1 MLIMRSV
8 IAQALKET
16 LEEIIDDD
24 TDGYESSADYKK
36 FCETKSMS
44 DAYEDDQEYG
54 GPGLASEK
62 AEGVA
67 MATGTINE
75 GYTTRYMARTFALKL
90 HVTEEAMEDN
100 KYERVIR
107 AASRLKRSMW
117 KTIDIDCTYMLA
129 RATNANYIGGDG
141 VSLGSASHTLPD
153 GGTWSNLLGTAA
165 SPSRAAVIAATSQIR
180 KYPGHDGVTEGY
192 QPKKVVCPT
201 EQWAVW
207 EGLVKSTKAPEA
219 GQFNEINVVNS
230 SLDLTVV
237 PLKHW
242 SNTTTNWG
250 IITDADNGLNIR
262 FRRKPRSRTWTDNA
276 EEVMSYGIS
285 ARWARGWS
293 DARCFL
299 FSDA

>member
-1 MLIMRSV
+1 MIFRSV

-16 LEEIIDDD
+16 LNDIIDDD
-24 TDGYESSADYKK
+24 SDGYESGADYKVW
-36 FCETKSMS
+36 CDTKTMR
-44 DAYEDDQEYG
+44 DAWEDDQEYG

-62 AEGVA
+62 AEGEE

-100 KYERVIR
+100 KYEKVIR
-107 AASRLKRSMW
+107 AASRLKRSMY

-129 RATNANYIGGDG
+129 RATNASYVGGDG
-141 VSLGSASHTLPD
+141 VALGSTAHTLPD
-153 GGTWSNLLGTAA
+153 GGTWSNLLATAA
-165 SPSRAAVIAATSQIR
+165 SPSRAAIIAATSQIR
-180 KYPGHDGVTEGY
+180 KFPGHDGITEGCE
-192 QPKKVVCPT
+192 PKRVLCPT

-207 EGLVKSTKAPEA
+207 EGLLKSGKAPENNN
-219 GQFNEINVVNS
+219 NEINVVNS
-230 SLDLTVV
+230 SLNLTVK

-242 SNTTTNWG
+242 ANTTTAWG
-250 IITDADNGLNIR
+250 IQTDADNGMNIR
-262 FRRKPRSRTWTDNA
+262 FRRKPRSRSWVDNA

-293 DARCFL
+293 DARSFL